1 MFERKNLLAGVFV
14 ALLSLNLCGSSAE
27 AGTSA
32 EKEEARMW
40 EGFRD
45 RVTCTVDES
54 VAAEYK
60 VKETVVVNQVM
71 VPVVG
76 TYPFLFIWDDWYHW
90 HHHHHVWHRHP
101 VYRPHIDRPPVH
113 RPPRPHM
120 VKPAPRP
127 HKPAIMKPA
136 PRPGRPAP
144 APRPQVKSAPP
155 RSRGDEMIW
164 QDRAPRGGGRQHS
177 GARPGG
183 RAPRR
188 GRQGEDNMKSL
199 HKIFLTAMLCLVSSV
214 ASAYNPALEDD
225 GRWVFYDSDKEGV
238 MRFDKESITLEGDRY
253 AYVWAKKV
261 YNKPELL
268 GKEDLQLMCVDC
280 EKKKYKILDYIFYS
294 DKETVATSAR
304 YNALTGVAA
313 KSWEDKNIEKKANKE
328 LIKLIFDKNQK
339 ELLVE
344 EDDTKM
350 SVPDDCTEMGDYINS
365 LSTNQWQYIG
375 GRNLVDEATGLGESY
390 VFYYDK
396 QNVEVSKDGN
406 KITAWIKYRYL
417 DGKNPAKKPLVQ
429 YGLSQTT
436 INFANNTYV
445 DHVMLAYDEKGKR
458 IAEYDEE
465 TGVERKIKTGTIM
478 AMIADA
484 LN

>member
-1 MFERKNLLAGVFV
+1 MFERKKLLAGFFV
-14 ALLSLNLCGSSAE
+14 ALLSLNLSGSSAE
-27 AGTSA
+27 AATSA

-60 VKETVVVNQVM
+60 VKETVVVNQVV
-71 VPVVG
+71 VPVVR

-90 HHHHHVWHRHP
+90 HHHHHVWHRPPRHH
-101 VYRPHIDRPPVH
+101 RPHISRPPVH
-113 RPPRPHM
+113 RPPRPHV
-120 VKPAPRP
+120 VK
-127 HKPAIMKPA
+127 
-136 PRPGRPAP
+136 P

-164 QDRAPRGGGRQHS
+164 QDRAPRGGGRQHG

-199 HKIFLTAMLCLVSSV
+199 HKILLVAMLCLVSSV

-268 GKEDLQLMCVDC
+268 GKEDLQLMYVDC

-313 KSWEDKNIEKKANKE
+313 KSWDEDNIEKKANKE
-328 LIKLIFDKNQK
+328 LIKLIFDKKHK
-339 ELLVE
+339 ELLIE
-344 EDDTKM
+344 EDATKM
-350 SVPDDCTEMGDYINS
+350 SVPDDYTEMGDYISS

-375 GRNLVDEATGLGESY
+375 GRNLLDEATGLGESY

-406 KITAWIKYRYL
+406 KVTAWIKYRYL
-417 DGKNPAKKPLVQ
+417 DGKNPKVKPLVQ

-436 INFANNTYV
+436 INFADNTYV
-445 DHVMLAYDEKGKR
+445 DHVMLVYDENGKFV
-458 IAEYDEE
+458 AEYDEE
-465 TGVERKIKTGTIM
+465 TGEERKIHSGTIM
-478 AMIADA
+478 SMIADA

>member
-1 MFERKNLLAGVFV
+1 
-14 ALLSLNLCGSSAE
+14 
-27 AGTSA
+27 
-32 EKEEARMW
+32 
-40 EGFRD
+40 
-45 RVTCTVDES
+45 
-54 VAAEYK
+54 
-60 VKETVVVNQVM
+60 
-71 VPVVG
+71 
-76 TYPFLFIWDDWYHW
+76 
-90 HHHHHVWHRHP
+90 
-101 VYRPHIDRPPVH
+101 
-113 RPPRPHM
+113 
-120 VKPAPRP
+120 
-127 HKPAIMKPA
+127 
-136 PRPGRPAP
+136 
-144 APRPQVKSAPP
+144 
-155 RSRGDEMIW
+155 
-164 QDRAPRGGGRQHS
+164 
-177 GARPGG
+177 
-183 RAPRR
+183 
-188 GRQGEDNMKSL
+188 MKSL
-199 HKIFLTAMLCLVSSV
+199 HKMFLVAMLCLVSSV

-268 GKEDLQLMCVDC
+268 GKEDLQLMYIDC
-280 EKKKYKILDYIFYS
+280 EKKKYKILDYVFYS

-304 YNALTGVAA
+304 YNTLTGVAA
-313 KSWEDKNIEKKANKE
+313 KSWEEKNIEKKANKE
-328 LIKLIFDKNQK
+328 LIKLIFDKKQK

-350 SVPDDCTEMGDYINS
+350 SVPDDHTEMGAYINS

-406 KITAWIKYRYL
+406 KVTAWIKYRYL

-445 DHVMLAYDEKGKR
+445 DHVMLVYDENGKLV
-458 IAEYDEE
+458 AEYDEE
-465 TGVERKIKTGTIM
+465 TGVSRKIKSGTIM
-478 AMIADA
+478 AMIADV
-484 LN
+484 LGG